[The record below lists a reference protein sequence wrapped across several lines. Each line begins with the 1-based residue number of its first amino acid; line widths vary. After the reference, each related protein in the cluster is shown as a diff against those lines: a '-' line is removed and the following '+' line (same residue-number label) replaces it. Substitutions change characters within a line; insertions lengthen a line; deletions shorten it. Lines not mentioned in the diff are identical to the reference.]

1 MHCDEV
7 THCKLDLCIIIVI
20 IKKLL
25 YHEVGCANIT
35 IGARER
41 QGFRRRNLEN
51 PSSTV
56 VLLCLAGGVEPYLIF
71 ANRVDIRK
79 ILPSE
84 AEYTSILQGLE
95 NAIALDLHHEQGL
108 IFWSDVTLD
117 RIKRA
122 YLNGS
127 GVREIVITGLQNPG
141 TYEVGSKGQF
151 ISRIN

>member
-1 MHCDEV
+1 LLDDTMVSV
-7 THCKLDLCIIIVI
+7 T
-20 IKKLL
+20 
-25 YHEVGCANIT
+25 
-35 IGARER
+35 
-41 QGFRRRNLEN
+41 
-51 PSSTV
+51 
-56 VLLCLAGGVEPYLIF
+56 GGVEPYLIF

-141 TYEVGSKGQF
+141 MSV
-151 ISRIN
+151 